1 MNIALVDGSTVLQVG
16 DYRTIFPQTSFT
28 SSGPSDEF
36 LAENNAKKVNL
47 FIPYDAATEKLVS
60 CDPYVDGDWV
70 YTVVV
75 EAMTPEEQQARIDSQ
90 WANVR
95 AQRNTRLAA
104 CDWTQLPDSPVD
116 KTVWA
121 TYRQELRDITNQE
134 DPFNIVWPVDPN
146 YVPPLTNDES

>member
-28 SSGPSDEF
+28 ASGPSDEF

-47 FIPYDAATEKLVS
+47 FLPHDAATEKLVS

-70 YTVVV
+70 YTVQV
-75 EAMTPEEQQARIDSQ
+75 EPLTPEEQQARIDSE

-95 AQRNTRLAA
+95 AQRNTLLAG

-116 KTVWA
+116 KTAWA
-121 TYRQELRDITNQE
+121 TYRQELRDITDQE
-134 DPFNIVWPVDPN
+134 DPLNIVWPVDPN